1 MNIYEDY
8 YTRYRAAIAASVA
21 AGNKVDLV
29 IKEHFWITVAFLEDR
44 QILPWEKE
52 KMRKLFKELEE
63 TNNQKMI
70 EIIVKALEEM

>member
-8 YTRYRAAIAASVA
+8 HTRYKAAIAASIA

-29 IKEHFWITVAFLEDR
+29 IKEYYWIAVNFLEDR

-52 KMRKLFKELEE
+52 KMKKLFKELEE

-70 EIIVKALEEM
+70 EIIVKALEEI